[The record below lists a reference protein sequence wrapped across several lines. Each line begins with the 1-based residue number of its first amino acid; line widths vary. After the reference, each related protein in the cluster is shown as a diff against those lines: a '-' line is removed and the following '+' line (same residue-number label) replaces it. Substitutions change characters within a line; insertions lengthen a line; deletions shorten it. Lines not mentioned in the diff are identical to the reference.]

1 MWLCAGEN
9 GESCPITVTC
19 TQIGQLNKQNRGLLL
34 VAIPVAVMCRVAVT
48 IVQVVHVVAMGNS
61 DVPAAFAMDVGVL
74 VMDGVEH
81 GFSLKVGNSHSI
93 FSSCQRW

>member
-61 DVPAAFAMDVGVL
+61 DVPAAFAVDVGVL
-74 VMDGVEH
+74 VIDGVEH
-81 GFSLKVGNSHSI
+81 GFSLKVGNFHSI
-93 FSSCQRW
+93 FSSCHRW